1 MKSNFIYIF
10 FICLLI
16 NLFNMQGISAKE
28 LFNFNVSEI
37 EIKEN
42 GNIVKGYNGGEAFTN
57 DGIYIKAQDFEYN
70 KVSKTLISKGN
81 VIFKDKNN
89 NITMSADQILYL
101 KTLEKVIA
109 DGSVKIK
116 DINKNITIDADKTT
130 YFKNQEKVIA
140 DGSVKIKDINKNIT
154 IDADKTTYFKNQEK
168 VIADGSVKIKDV
180 NKNITINTK
189 KIKYLKKI
197 NKISTNGET
206 ILFLDSKYKFNSKN
220 ITFLQDEMRLY
231 SSHKT
236 TINDNNFSFYSLS
249 SFDYQIENEFLKGTD
264 VFIIENSNLPKG
276 ESDEYFFENG
286 FFDLKNQNFKTGEV
300 KIKLKKN
307 IFGKTDNDP
316 RIYGTSLSKKDGISS
331 IKKAVFTSCKKTD
344 SCPPWRLEASEIKH
358 DKEKKQLIY
367 DDTVLKLYDIPVF
380 YFPKFFHPDPTVKRQ
395 SGFLQPRLNS
405 SNILGSSLSIP
416 YFHVLSENKD
426 LTFNP
431 ILFSKDIKMIQNEYR
446 QKNERSSLILDFGI
460 TNGFKSSATQK
471 KKNINHL
478 FARFEKD
485 LKLESFFQSDFNIF
499 TERVTKDTYLKIF
512 GDSLSK
518 SDIKP
523 KNFDILNSGFDIFLE
538 NEKFSLSGGT
548 NIYEDLTKNHSDRY
562 QFVFP
567 YYNFSK
573 SLIKT
578 DYGHFNIYSKGNNT
592 LDNTNNVKSR
602 IINDFNF
609 KTNDKI
615 FENLGLKNNFN
626 IYFKNLNSVGKNVST
641 YKSSPQ
647 LELLSLIELN
657 SELPLIK
664 TNENHNNI
672 LIPRLSLRV
681 NPSDM
686 KDYSS
691 SERKINMDNI
701 FDINRLGINDTF
713 ETGNSLT
720 LGIDFKKEN
729 KKNKENY
736 LELKLGSVFRDN
748 TENNIPS
755 QTTLNKKNSNLFGS
769 IDYAIS
775 EFVNLDYNFAIDNK
789 IESFEYNSIG
799 LGLSLNNFI
808 TKFNFIEED
817 SVLGNTNVFENVS
830 KFDFNKEN
838 SISFKTRRNREI
850 NLTEYYDLI
859 YEYKNDCL
867 TAGVRFNKTYYEDR
881 DLKPTKNLMFTIS
894 FFPLTSVEQSLK

>member
-1 MKSNFIYIF
+1 MKNNFIYIF
-10 FICLLI
+10 FICVLI
-16 NLFNMQGISAKE
+16 NLFNTEDISAKE
-28 LFNFNVSEI
+28 IFNFNVSEI
-37 EIKEN
+37 EITEN
-42 GNIVKGYNGGEAFTN
+42 GNIVKGFNGGEAFTN
-57 DGIYIKAQDFEYN
+57 DGVYIKAQDFEYN
-70 KVSKTLISKGN
+70 KVSKSLISKGN

-89 NITMSADQILYL
+89 NITIYADQILYF

-109 DGSVKIK
+109 DGNVKIK
-116 DINKNITIDADKTT
+116 DLNKNISINADKTT

-140 DGSVKIKDINKNIT
+140 DGNVKIKDLNKNIT
-154 IDADKTTYFKNQEK
+154 I
-168 VIADGSVKIKDV
+168 I
-180 NKNITINTK
+180 TK
-189 KIKYLKKI
+189 KIEYIKKI
-197 NKISTNGET
+197 NKILTNGET
-206 ILFLDSKYKFNSKN
+206 FINLDSKYKFNSKN
-220 ITFLQDEMRLY
+220 IAFLQDEMRLH

-236 TINDNNFSFYSLS
+236 IISDNNFSLYNLS
-249 SFDYQIENEFLKGTD
+249 SFDYQIEKELLKGTD
-264 VFIIENSNLPKG
+264 IFIIENSNLPKG
-276 ESDEYFFENG
+276 ESNEYFFANG
-286 FFDLKNQNFKTGEV
+286 FFDLNNQNFKTGEA

-316 RIYGTSLSKKDGISS
+316 RIYGASLSKKDGISS

-344 SCPPWRLEASEIKH
+344 GCPPWRLEAAEIKH
-358 DKEKKQLIY
+358 DKKKKQLIY

-416 YFHVLSENKD
+416 YFHVLAENKD

-460 TNGFKSSATQK
+460 TNGFKSSTTQK

-485 LKLESFFQSDFNIF
+485 LKLDSFFQSDFNIF
-499 TERVTKDTYLKIF
+499 AERVTKDTYLKIF
-512 GDSLSK
+512 GDSLGK

-523 KNFDILNSGFDIFLE
+523 KNFDILNSGFNIFLE
-538 NEKFSLSGGT
+538 NKNFSLSGGT

-562 QFVFP
+562 QFVLP

-573 SLIKT
+573 SPIKT
-578 DYGHFNIYSKGNNT
+578 DYGYLNLYSKGNNT
-592 LDNTNNVKSR
+592 LDNTNNIKSR

-609 KTNDKI
+609 KMNDKI
-615 FENLGLKNNFN
+615 FENLGLKNNLN

-647 LELLSLIELN
+647 VELLSLIELN

-664 TNENHNNI
+664 TNENHNKI

-686 KDYSS
+686 KNYST

-701 FDINRLGINDTF
+701 FDINRLGIDDTF

-748 TENNIPS
+748 IESNIPS

-769 IDYAIS
+769 IDYAVS
-775 EFVNLDYNFAIDNK
+775 EFLNLDYNFAIDNK
-789 IESFEYNSIG
+789 IENFEFNSIG
-799 LGLSLNNFI
+799 LDLSINNFI

-817 SVLGNTNVFENVS
+817 SVLGNTNVFENIS
-830 KFDFNKEN
+830 KYDFNKEN

-867 TAGVRFNKTYYEDR
+867 TAGIRFNKTYYEDR
-881 DLKPTKNLMFTIS
+881 DLKPTKNLMFTVS